1 MLVSDW
7 VHVREIVVIPGVN
20 RPPDIRGIGPDRL
33 PLRDGADI
41 SAATP
46 ISAFQGRNHGDR
58 THLLDYQARRDR
70 AQSDGRDQR
79 ADREGRTSDRRPEA
93 HSHDPRAGRDLLCRS
108 QGASVFRRVGG
119 FHDFRPGCRAGSR
132 RRKRRPQ
139 APRRH
144 GRNRSFQGRGWN
156 DPQAARQ
163 IDRRKLGAWFR
174 CPRDGGHRNRPVF
187 LGQRNRRLIWTAAAR
202 REDCVV
208 NWVLHILDPATIG
221 ALTAEFQSEM
231 QQPAFWVAVG
241 KIVWI
246 NVLLSGDNALVIALA
261 CRGLAP
267 RQRFWGMILGAGV
280 AVILRIIFTGIVA
293 TLMELPY
300 LKLVGGLALVVIA
313 AKLLVPEEEDEDG
326 VESASHL
333 WAAVQIVV
341 VADIVMSLDNVIA
354 VAAAANGSVP
364 LLILGLVISIPLIV
378 AGAALIMALLN
389 RLPILVWA
397 GAALL
402 GWIAGD
408 VIATDPAIHPMLQAL
423 FAGPIGVKLDG
434 LLAMFGTAP
443 RFANGGNGGELVCA
457 VLGVIVVLVV
467 GSIWRKRK
475 LRQVEHT
482 AASAG
487 EAAQPIDRL

>member
-1 MLVSDW
+1 M
-7 VHVREIVVIPGVN
+7 
-20 RPPDIRGIGPDRL
+20 
-33 PLRDGADI
+33 
-41 SAATP
+41 
-46 ISAFQGRNHGDR
+46 
-58 THLLDYQARRDR
+58 
-70 AQSDGRDQR
+70 
-79 ADREGRTSDRRPEA
+79 
-93 HSHDPRAGRDLLCRS
+93 
-108 QGASVFRRVGG
+108 
-119 FHDFRPGCRAGSR
+119 
-132 RRKRRPQ
+132 
-139 APRRH
+139 
-144 GRNRSFQGRGWN
+144 
-156 DPQAARQ
+156 
-163 IDRRKLGAWFR
+163 
-174 CPRDGGHRNRPVF
+174 
-187 LGQRNRRLIWTAAAR
+187 
-202 REDCVV
+202 
-208 NWVLHILDPATIG
+208 NWVLHIFDPATIG
-221 ALTAEFQSEM
+221 AFAAEFQSEM

-241 KIVWI
+241 KIIWI

-267 RQRFWGMILGAGV
+267 RQRLWGMILGAGV

-313 AKLLVPEEEDEDG
+313 AKLLVPEEEDEEG

-364 LLILGLVISIPLIV
+364 LLILGLAISIPLIV

-408 VIATDPAIHPMLQAL
+408 VIATDPAIHPKLQAL
-423 FAGPIGVKLDG
+423 FAGPIGVKLDV
-434 LLAMFGTAP
+434 LMASFGIAP
-443 RFANGGNGGELVCA
+443 HFANRGNGGEVVCA
-457 VLGVIVVLVV
+457 VLGIIIVLVA
-467 GSIWRKRK
+467 GSIWRMRR
-475 LRQVEHT
+475 LRDAKHG
-482 AASAG
+482 APSGG